1 MKLRSIES
9 TNRCGARNVEMY
21 GVRARLPQSHTFPC
35 KNSPVR
41 KPIFP
46 FVCDQLFMKLGSFNE
61 VGMKSRSMV
70 LVF

>member
-9 TNRCGARNVEMY
+9 TNRCGAWNVGMY

-41 KPIFP
+41 KLIFP
-46 FVCDQLFMKLGSFNE
+46 FVCDESFMKLDSFNE
-61 VGMKSRSMV
+61 FGMKSQYMV
-70 LVF
+70 VVF